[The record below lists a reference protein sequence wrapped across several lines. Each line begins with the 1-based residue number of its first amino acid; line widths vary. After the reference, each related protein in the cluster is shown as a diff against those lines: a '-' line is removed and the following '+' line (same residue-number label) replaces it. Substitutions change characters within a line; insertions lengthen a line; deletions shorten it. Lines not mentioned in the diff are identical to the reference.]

1 MTLSKPSLVL
11 LPLLLALSNPASA
24 LQILDARDGET
35 VLGKLS
41 RKEVTRITFE
51 RGRIRKVTGNAGE
64 FVLEKDEEKGQI
76 FIRPASP
83 DSTKPIN
90 LFIKTCDDDLRDPNA
105 PPQTM
110 RLWREPEGNEIPI
123 NPDTGEGHIVVQFD
137 KKGTYYIGFGLTDGE
152 IIRMGSIVLDITQ
165 MNKPPVLGGCRML
178 Q

>member
-1 MTLSKPSLVL
+1 MKRVVL
-11 LPLLLALSNPASA
+11 GLMLGLLLASLTIGQEACPEQQFLPLTGLDPN
-24 LQILDARDGET
+24 QILTDP
-35 VLGKLS
+35 
-41 RKEVTRITFE
+41 ITGQKCMFQPVM
-51 RGRIRKVTGNAGE
+51 RAYTG
-64 FVLEKDEEKGQI
+64 
-76 FIRPASP
+76 
-83 DSTKPIN
+83 KPIN